1 MDKFKKLIFALPIG
15 LIALLLILAGLN
27 LVQLSQNL
35 FLYIG
40 ILLLLLSAGLYFFAK

>member
-1 MDKFKKLIFALPIG
+1 MNKFKKVIFALPIG

-40 ILLLLLSAGLYFFAK
+40 VLLLALSAALYFTSK

>member
-1 MDKFKKLIFALPIG
+1 MDKFKKLLFALPLG
-15 LIALLLILAGLN
+15 LVALLLILAGLN

-40 ILLLLLSAGLYFFAK
+40 ILLLFLSAAFYFFNK